1 MKTIKPKKGNT
12 MTTEHNDQKYTE
24 ARQSFTGKAL
34 SDSQFDESWALA
46 EIMHRGIRKSG
57 SFREKLTDYSHAF
70 TRSEKFDQMKGE
82 TIIRD
87 QFKARY
93 GETMNQMRENLKSRE
108 ANIPL
113 SGHEQAL
120 DHARMIGPLIRD
132 GDTMPFYRAHDVA
145 GGALAEKLN
154 ITEAGAKRLM
164 SDAYS
169 KNEGRELYE
178 IGKALEKQFHQPVRE
193 AVQQAR
199 EAKRDQTHSRA
210 RA

>member
-1 MKTIKPKKGNT
+1 MA
-12 MTTEHNDQKYTE
+12 TEHNDQKHTE
-24 ARQSFTGKAL
+24 ARQSSTGKAL

-57 SFREKLTDYSHAF
+57 SFHEKLTDYSHAF
-70 TRSEKFDQMKGE
+70 ARSEKFDQMKGE

-93 GETMNQMRENLKSRE
+93 GETMNQMREKLKARE
-108 ANIPL
+108 ADIPL

-120 DHARMIGPLIRD
+120 DHARMIETLICD
-132 GDTMPFYRAHDVA
+132 GKTMPFYRAHDYA
-145 GGALAEKLN
+145 GGALAERLN

-178 IGKALEKQFHQPVRE
+178 TGKALEKQFHQPVRE
-193 AVQQAR
+193 AAQQAR
-199 EAKRDQTHSRA
+199 ESKRDQPRTRV
-210 RA
+210 RV